1 MSLIGKEPR
10 LIMDFELDKGLE
22 DINVNTAKDVGND
35 TI

>member
-22 DINVNTAKDVGND
+22 DINVTAKDVGND
-35 TI
+35 KI